1 MILVDL
7 VKDIS
12 YGNSKKASKYEEDIR
27 NQVEAFES
35 TTKQFLDLVKT
46 HGDQNS
52 RRAVNS
58 AVEELVEKF
67 NNTLLENRKS
77 TDFLDMKVSKAIQN
91 IEFSSYNNSFSHR
104 LYQPR
109 IYQAPRAKNENI
121 IEVAEKLGLLI
132 IPAQYVNK
140 TLVERDRYTD
150 ASGHSRNVINFF
162 NNFVTHTKNNHM
174 NAWLVC
180 PIQYYNIEQHA
191 KDLTYEFFVPSSV
204 RQAFTSI
211 KIILPMLIG
220 MINQIES
227 LSKKVDNMS
236 TELNNIR
243 QTLVQQQ
250 QQIDRLQEELTQQ
263 RIQIAEQ
270 AARERDMEKQFQ
282 EARAQIQWD
291 IFDPMLIALPN
302 TVTNIN
308 SYTGNV
314 VLGPA
319 WGPEIDKVL
328 VDLLGLTQHTDRK
341 NYTSTEAARY

>member
-12 YGNSKKASKYEEDIR
+12 YGNSKKASKYEEEIR
-27 NQVEAFES
+27 NHVESFES

-58 AVEELVEKF
+58 AVEELVQKF
-67 NNTLLENRKS
+67 NDTLLENRKG
-77 TDFLDMKVSKAIQN
+77 TDFLDMKVSKAIKN
-91 IEFSSYNNSFSHR
+91 IEFSTYDSSFRHK
-104 LYQPR
+104 LYTPE
-109 IYQAPRAKNENI
+109 IHNAPRAKMENI

-132 IPAQYVNK
+132 IPAQYVNT
-140 TLVERDRYTD
+140 TLVERDRYD
-150 ASGHSRNVINFF
+150 DNGYSRQVINFY
-162 NNFVTHTKNNHM
+162 NRFVSHARNNHM

-191 KDLTYEFFVPSSV
+191 KDLTYEFFVPSAV

-270 AARERDMEKQFQ
+270 AARERQMEQQLQ

-291 IFDPMLIALPN
+291 IFDPLLIGLPSN
-302 TVTNIN
+302 VTNIN
-308 SYTGNV
+308 TYTGNV
-314 VLGPA
+314 ALGPA

-328 VDLLGLTQHTDRK
+328 VELLGLTQHTDRK
-341 NYTSTEAARY
+341 NYTITEAGRY